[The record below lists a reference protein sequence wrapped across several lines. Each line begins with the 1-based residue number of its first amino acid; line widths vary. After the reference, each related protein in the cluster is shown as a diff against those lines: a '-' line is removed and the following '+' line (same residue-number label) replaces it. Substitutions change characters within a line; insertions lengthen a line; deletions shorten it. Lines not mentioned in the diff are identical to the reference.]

1 MINETVVFTTR
12 RAVRKRVTA
21 QGAVFVLQNILAKR
35 LFGVKTLWRG
45 SMKVAVSDSSPCL
58 KLGAASI
65 TSPNVWLVIS
75 AAKQPT
81 ATCWPLCGPL
91 RIFEVCFTTKPG
103 GSGLGLATVKSIM
116 HQHGG
121 GILIESL
128 VGRGTVVS
136 LMLPA
141 AAHQPEPPVRRRQR
155 RR

>member
-1 MINETVVFTTR
+1 
-12 RAVRKRVTA
+12 VRIQIEDMGT
-21 QGAVFVLQNILAKR
+21 GI
-35 LFGVKTLWRG
+35 
-45 SMKVAVSDSSPCL
+45 PE
-58 KLGAASI
+58 SI
-65 TSPNVWLVIS
+65 RD
-75 AAKQPT
+75 
-81 ATCWPLCGPL
+81 
-91 RIFEVCFTTKPG
+91 RIFEVRFTTKPG